1 PKSRSKGF
9 AGEPIITASVTIIPK
24 PIPTTTKR
32 MFIPKSRIS
41 QLKIDCI
48 KIGKRFGI
56 ML

>member
-1 PKSRSKGF
+1 MSKPPM
-9 AGEPIITASVTIIPK
+9 AGDPIITASVTIIPK

-32 MFIPKSRIS
+32 MFIPKSHIS